1 MHNRSALHILPLP
14 LRFDTFGGR
23 RLSDHPSPVM
33 PTSTPAPF
41 AGVVLMLLFASCQSP
56 DSGEDMSAGNEPSLQ
71 ARADSLTHASLLVD
85 GHIDLPYRLRD
96 FYEPPADSTM
106 GGDFDYPRAQAG
118 GLDAPFMSIYIP
130 TELQDTPDAAEERAN
145 SLIDLVENVA
155 TEHPDHF
162 TLVTSP
168 DEVRQVAET
177 EALALPMGMENG
189 AGLGGDLDNVKHFYD
204 RGIRYI
210 TLTHGTHN
218 RLGDSS
224 YDDAEP
230 RWNGLSPFGQKVVT
244 EMNRLGIM
252 VDVSH
257 VTDPT
262 ALDAM
267 DRSEAPVIASHSSC
281 RHFTPGWE
289 RNVSNELIR
298 EIAGTGGVV
307 MITFGSSFLQNKYRE
322 QDAPIRAE
330 MQAHIDSMGW
340 DDDSRE
346 AIVYEQETRANNPI
360 GTVEDVADHID
371 HAVDLV
377 GVEHVGLG
385 SDFDGVFA
393 LPKGLQDAS
402 GYPNLVAELLRRDYT
417 EDEIAQIL
425 GENLLRVWSEVEA
438 TAERLQDDA

>member
-1 MHNRSALHILPLP
+1 MLNVSHLPLACTV
-14 LRFDTFGGR
+14 LMI
-23 RLSDHPSPVM
+23 L
-33 PTSTPAPF
+33 F
-41 AGVVLMLLFASCQSP
+41 AGCQSSDP
-56 DSGEDMSAGNEPSLQ
+56 ETAPADPSSIQ
-71 ARADSLTHASLLVD
+71 ARADSLVQAHLLVD

-96 FYEPPADSTM
+96 FYENPADSTV
-106 GGDFDYPRAQAG
+106 GGDLDYPRARAG
-118 GLDAPFMSIYIP
+118 GLDAPFMSIYVP
-130 TELQDTPDAAEERAN
+130 TELQDTPDAAENRAN
-145 SLIDLVENVA
+145 SLIDLVEDLA
-155 TEHPDHF
+155 AEHPDAF
-162 TLVTSP
+162 TLATSP
-168 DEVRQVAET
+168 DDVRQIAET
-177 EALALPMGMENG
+177 EALAFPMGMENG
-189 AGLGGDLDNVKHFYD
+189 AGLGGNLDNVEHFYD

-210 TLTHGTHN
+210 TLTHGEHN
-218 RLGDSS
+218 RIGDSS

-230 RWNGLSPFGQKVVT
+230 RWNGLSPFGEDVVA

-262 ALDAM
+262 AKDAIEQ
-267 DRSEAPVIASHSSC
+267 SEAPVIASHSSC

-289 RNVSNELIR
+289 RNVSDDLIQR
-298 EIAGTGGVV
+298 IADTGGVV
-307 MITFGSSFLQNKYRE
+307 MITFGSSFLQNEYRD
-322 QDAPIRAE
+322 QDDPIREE

-340 DDDSRE
+340 DDDSRD
-346 AIVYEQETRANNPI
+346 AIVYEQETRKNNPI

-393 LPKGLQDAS
+393 LPEGLQDAS

-425 GENLLRVWSEVEA
+425 GENVLRVWSEVEA
-438 TAERLQDDA
+438 TAERLQAS